1 MRAFWQAQANYQAR
15 VEPRLPE
22 QYDFIGR
29 VGEQTRLV
37 VSPRGGAKV
46 GLNIEVLGARVAGH
60 FFADLTKADGSF
72 AGAELATARG
82 LPPPPDAASPSEVM
96 RAYVQ
101 ATKSGDEKLWLA
113 LCADWVAI
121 GGGGGRCTV
130 LSINTAT
137 T

>member
-1 MRAFWQAQANYQAR
+1 M
-15 VEPRLPE
+15 
-22 QYDFIGR
+22 
-29 VGEQTRLV
+29 
-37 VSPRGGAKV
+37 
-46 GLNIEVLGARVAGH
+46 AGH

-82 LPPPPDAASPSEVM
+82 LPPPPDASPSEVM

-121 GGGGGRCTV
+121 GGRGRP
-130 LSINTAT
+130 LYASFRSIPQLHERLHPRAQPAAAARSSMWSRCGKASRAR
-137 T
+137 